1 MDGSFQDLDGESI
14 EGKVDEFFREIFKV
28 LKLFQQKQNKAEQ
41 EMEKTA
47 DTTRQ
52 CPGLDDQKKQ
62 ESPTVL
68 LCSTVMEQI
77 KEFKVQH
84 VAFLLNS
91 LITGLVICEVLVIA
105 AVKLYGM
112 LCVFVSTGPHPS
124 SFHLVQSRNQISPL
138 GADVRDSG
146 I

>member
-1 MDGSFQDLDGESI
+1 MDGSFQDLDGESM
-14 EGKVDEFFREIFKV
+14 EGKVDEFFREIFKM

-47 DTTRQ
+47 DSTRK
-52 CPGLDDQKKQ
+52 CPGLDDQRKQ

-84 VAFLLNS
+84 VSLFLNGPL
-91 LITGLVICEVLVIA
+91 TGLVLREVLVIA
-105 AVKLYGM
+105 AVMSLHYM
-112 LCVFVSTGPHPS
+112 
-124 SFHLVQSRNQISPL
+124 
-138 GADVRDSG
+138 
-146 I
+146 

>member
-1 MDGSFQDLDGESI
+1 MDGSFQDLDGESM
-14 EGKVDEFFREIFKV
+14 EGKVDEFFREIFKM

-47 DTTRQ
+47 DSTRK
-52 CPGLDDQKKQ
+52 CPGLDDQRKQ

-84 VAFLLNS
+84 VSLFLNGP
-91 LITGLVICEVLVIA
+91 ITGLVLCEVLVIA
-105 AVKLYGM
+105 AVMSLRYM
-112 LCVFVSTGPHPS
+112 
-124 SFHLVQSRNQISPL
+124 
-138 GADVRDSG
+138 
-146 I
+146 